1 MIVKKQRT
9 KSNHP
14 MNLTKTLITLL
25 VCLLPL
31 SPSAGELDGK
41 GLICKKIEHNQVPWD
56 TNVLMM
62 FRFADDMAYENLF
75 IEINDERVLQKLS
88 EEDISGNPINRGYR
102 TTFDKIQIYE
112 IGTIDRN
119 NLLLT
124 VGDGTA
130 FGKNSHRCDI
140 VHTRLEYYEVLLLMQ
155 NEFQKQVDE
164 VISNRQL

>member
-1 MIVKKQRT
+1 MQKKLNIT
-9 KSNHP
+9 KFPGTS
-14 MNLTKTLITLL
+14 
-25 VCLLPL
+25 
-31 SPSAGELDGK
+31 
-41 GLICKKIEHNQVPWD
+41 
-56 TNVLMM
+56 NVLMM

-75 IEINDERVLQKLS
+75 IEINDEIVLQKLS
-88 EEDISGNPINRGYR
+88 DEDISGNPINRGYR